1 MGLSLEGNDG
11 PDARYLLAV
20 SAHPA
25 LKRLRNKQA
34 LDRGST
40 FSI

>member
-1 MGLSLEGNDG
+1 MGHSLDG
-11 PDARYLLAV
+11 RDGLEAGHLLAV

-25 LKRLRNKQA
+25 LKNLRNKQA